1 MLRNTRR
8 RLIGAASGSVERGD
22 VRRRKRGARRG
33 STRLKWRRAHVS
45 TPSATTYKWV
55 AQRVQLTVPHGAERH
70 PPRHPSRSAVCST
83 ARRHAPSATRAV
95 AASHGTNVCVHPAL
109 AGMHC
114 YTIIPTSSATEAACS
129 GPNFSS
135 AVYSSKPF
143 WQKCVFYCWHCCA
156 LCTGLCTVECGCC
169 HVRWSGAH
177 TCKIPRISLM

>member
-22 VRRRKRGARRG
+22 VRRCKRGARRG

-83 ARRHAPSATRAV
+83 ARWHAPSATRAV